1 MLYRLVDAHAHL
13 EDVKDLE
20 AALKRA
26 REVGVCAVVTAGS
39 DYSSS
44 KWALQ
49 LSERRS
55 SAEPRV
61 YAVIGIHPWN
71 LRDMEPAKIDST
83 LEFIRANVDK
93 AVGVGEVG
101 LDYWL
106 KEARKDQN
114 IRELQ
119 KKVFKSLLEIAK
131 DCEKPVVVHSRGA
144 WKDCFDLVKEA
155 GVEKAVFHWFT
166 GPPDVLESLL
176 EEGYMVSATPAA
188 AYSKELQ
195 RTIQSA
201 PIERILLETDSPV
214 NYRGKTAEP
223 ADVVATLGE
232 VAALKGMEK
241 EDVADKT
248 ARNAVNLF
256 SLPQV

>member
-1 MLYRLVDAHAHL
+1 MYRLVDSHAHL
-13 EDVKDLE
+13 EEIKDLE
-20 AALKRA
+20 AALERA
-26 REVGVCAVVTAGS
+26 REAGVCAVVTAGS
-39 DYSSS
+39 GYSSS
-44 KWALQ
+44 RRALQ

-55 SAEPRV
+55 NADPRV
-61 YAVIGIHPWN
+61 YAVIGVHPWN
-71 LRDMEPAKIDST
+71 LRNMESSKIDST
-83 LEFIRANVDK
+83 LEFIRANIDK
-93 AVGVGEVG
+93 AAGVGEIG

-106 KEARKDQN
+106 KEARKDQGR
-114 IRELQ
+114 RELQ

-155 GVEKAVFHWFT
+155 DVKKAVFHWFT

-188 AYSKELQ
+188 AYSKELR
-195 RTIQSA
+195 RTIQST
-201 PIERILLETDSPV
+201 PIEKILLETDSPV

-223 ADVVATLGE
+223 ADVVTTLNE
-232 VAALKGMEK
+232 IAALKGIEK

-248 ARNAVNLF
+248 TRNAVNL
-256 SLPQV
+256 SSIPKI

>member
-1 MLYRLVDAHAHL
+1 MYKLVDAHAHL
-13 EDVKDLE
+13 EEIKDLE
-20 AALKRA
+20 AALERA
-26 REVGVCAVVTAGS
+26 REAGVCAVVTAGS
-39 DYSSS
+39 DYQSS

-55 SAEPRV
+55 NVAPRV
-61 YAVIGIHPWN
+61 YAVIGVHPWN
-71 LRDMEPAKIDST
+71 LRTMESSKIDST
-83 LEFIRANVDK
+83 LEFIRANVHK

-114 IRELQ
+114 RRELQ
-119 KKVFKSLLEIAK
+119 KRVFKRLLEIAK

-155 GVEKAVFHWFT
+155 GVEKAIFHWFT

-176 EEGYMVSATPAA
+176 EEGYMVSATPAV
-188 AYSKELQ
+188 AYSKELR
-195 RTIQSA
+195 RTIQNM

-214 NYRGKTAEP
+214 SYRGKTAEP
-223 ADVVATLGE
+223 SDVVTTLNE
-232 VAALKGMEK
+232 VAMLKGAEK
-241 EDVADKT
+241 EDVADRT
-248 ARNAVNLF
+248 TRNAVNLF
-256 SLPQV
+256 SMPRI